1 MGGWRS
7 GAEADVGEVPDG
19 PGLGISVIV
28 PVFNSEQTIE
38 QLVDGIERVL
48 PSRAARWE
56 IVLVDDG
63 SSDSSW
69 TVIEKLASNRDRLV
83 AIRLARNF
91 GEHNAVLCGIRAA
104 RLDVIVTLD
113 DDLQQPPTE
122 IPVLLDALTPDVD
135 LVYGVS
141 IASQHR
147 RRRRITTL
155 LAKRALQHVF
165 GVQRATVI
173 TSFRA
178 FRSTLSD
185 VALGSP
191 GPLFSLDNM
200 FAGAT
205 TRIAAVDVRH
215 DPRTSGS
222 TQYTF
227 PKLYAHA
234 MNMVAGSATS
244 PLKVPTLLGC
254 AWMLLAGVIALALV
268 GAAILGRSVPY
279 LGGGLFVLAA
289 MTTGSVLVSLGIL
302 GEYVARMLMEASGRP
317 PYIVDDTVGRGE
329 PGG

>member
-1 MGGWRS
+1 MGGGRP
-7 GAEADVGEVPDG
+7 GGESPGCAG
-19 PGLGISVIV
+19 PGISVVV
-28 PVFNSEQTIE
+28 PVFNSEHTVE
-38 QLVDGIERVL
+38 QLVDGIEQVL
-48 PSRAARWE
+48 QDRAADWE
-56 IVLVDDG
+56 VVLVDDG

-69 TVIEKLASNRDRLV
+69 TVIEKLASNRDDVV
-83 AIRLARNF
+83 AIRLAKNF

-113 DDLQQPPTE
+113 DDLQQPPSE
-122 IPVLLDALTPDVD
+122 IPALLEALTPDVD

-147 RRRRITTL
+147 RGRRVTTA

-200 FAGAT
+200 FAAAT
-205 TRIAAVDVRH
+205 TRITAVDVRH

-222 TQYTF
+222 SQYTF

-234 MNMVAGSATS
+234 MNMVAGSTTS

-254 AWMLLAGVIALALV
+254 AWFVIAAAVAVWLA
-268 GAAILGRSVPY
+268 AAAVLGRSVPY
-279 LGGGLFVLAA
+279 LGGALFGLAA
-289 MTTGSVLVSLGIL
+289 TSIGAILVSLGIL
-302 GEYVARMLMEASGRP
+302 GEYVARMLMETSGRP
-317 PYIVDDTVGRGE
+317 PYVVEETVGRDARRG
-329 PGG
+329 